1 MKEQQRLPL
10 AAPHIA
16 EFQKCLWPHHNEQK
30 EVERVRGDWML
41 ADFLASP
48 PFRPQPPS
56 LQMFSLSFCQPSWLT
71 LWLTPQGAVCKQV
84 WQTLPESR
92 RKIAFA

>member
-1 MKEQQRLPL
+1 MLRHERKAKLPM

-16 EFQKCLWPHHNEQK
+16 EFQKCLQPHQSELSEQK
-30 EVERVRGDWML
+30 EVEKVRGDWML

-48 PFRPQPPS
+48 PYYPQPPS

-71 LWLTPQGAVCKQV
+71 LWLTP
-84 WQTLPESR
+84 
-92 RKIAFA
+92 